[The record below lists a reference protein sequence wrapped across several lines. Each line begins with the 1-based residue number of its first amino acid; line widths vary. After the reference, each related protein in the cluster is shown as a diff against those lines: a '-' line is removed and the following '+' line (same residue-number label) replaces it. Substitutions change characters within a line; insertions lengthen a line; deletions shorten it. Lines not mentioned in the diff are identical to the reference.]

1 MIRKFRYV
9 LLVISLGLVTSIAS
23 AQVATGIPP
32 YSSLGGG
39 PDAIN
44 LANLN
49 AHFAFP
55 VLHKPGRGGLNF
67 NFDLTYDSSFWQQIT
82 YEGSTYWNPVATDG
96 WSGSSVNVGYLY
108 YAGEVIE
115 GVVYY
120 CDFIYFDGFGT
131 AHPFAGCAEYDSNN
145 GADYPLDSIAVD
157 GSGYTIAVDAY
168 YETFQLTSSDG
179 NFIIPQNTPSLNPT
193 ISTGSVIDRNGN
205 EITVDT
211 SGNFKDTL
219 GVVALKSAG
228 GLPNPYTLSYTSP
241 AGPASV
247 TVTFK
252 PHTLQTNFLCSGIK
266 DFPATPGYYL
276 VDRVTLPDGTFYQ
289 FAYEQTPG
297 FSANTTGRLASI
309 TLPTGGQIS
318 YLYTGGNA
326 GIECSDGST
335 SGLRRTTPDGTW
347 TYTRALG
354 TGAAST
360 TTVTDPEG
368 NVTVI
373 QFQGIFETQRQIYQ
387 GSSTLLETTIT
398 CYNKNTTNCPT
409 TAITLPITERT
420 TFLQWPSGAESKTN
434 IFYNNYGL
442 ETEVD
447 EYGYTAFGYRT
458 TIVTYAP
465 LGAIQ
470 NKPSTVSVVYDKLVH
485 ASTTYCY
492 DEAIPSGT
500 TTCAAVG
507 PPTPTSGLPQHV
519 AAPGGNVRGNLTSL
533 VRSVTPETTVG
544 KTMTYNDTGS
554 LLIAKDFNGNPTT
567 YSYSSTYG
575 GAYPTT
581 VTNALN
587 QSTTFVYDANTGV
600 GSSMKD
606 ANQQQTNYTYDNRLR
621 PLTIGYPDGGETTF
635 DYISATEASV
645 SARID
650 NAGDNQV
657 GYVEAD
663 GLGRLNRVAIANG
676 EATPYDQVDICYNS
690 LGLAGFQS
698 YPYQGSGLG
707 GAAMCSGAGDSFVYD
722 ALGRPTSVSHA
733 DGSAVKTAY
742 TGQDTSVSDEGN
754 GTRPVQ
760 RVFEADGLG
769 RLASVCEVTNA
780 TQQGT
785 QNNVPTSCGQV
796 IAATG
801 FLTTYGY
808 DELNNLTEALFGAQS
823 ALYTY
828 DELSRLTGSSNVE
841 NYKYTY
847 DSNGNVISK
856 TAPEPNQTGSA
867 LVTITYKYDALN
879 RITSRSY
886 SDGTPTANFVYDK
899 CPTSGCPSGYSAT
912 PNTVGRLVE
921 SYTSNTATFESY
933 DPVGRV
939 ANEWQCTPQNCGSGY
954 FPLAYTYDFLG
965 DITSSSNGA
974 GVTLSSSYNVGA
986 QLTKLTSSLVDSNHP
1001 ATLFSNATYNALGAM
1016 YSGQLGNGISQ
1027 TRAYDARLRVKS
1039 ITDGAVYNV
1048 AVTYAPNSN
1057 VITSNDSV
1065 NGNWNYG
1072 TNSSGLNGYDDFN
1085 RLTLATTSGGSTAYS
1100 NTYDRYGN
1108 RWQQLLNGACTA
1120 GTSFCMTFNT
1130 ENQSSL
1136 LSYDAYGNVI
1146 SDSAH
1151 TYTYDAENRL
1161 TSVDGGSTATYVYDA
1176 NGRRVRKTHAG
1187 LNYDYL
1193 YDLSGHVI
1201 TVYTGGWARGE
1212 VYIGNR
1218 HLATYTNGTTYFAH
1232 ADWLGTE
1239 RARSTVAGAV
1249 CETIT
1254 SLPFGDGQVTSG
1266 SCGDPSPL
1274 HFSGIE
1280 GDSESNLDNFPVR
1293 YYASS
1298 IGRFTTRDPAKL
1310 LAVDT
1315 SNPQTWN
1322 NYLYT
1327 GNNPTT
1333 LTDPTGL
1340 CDPDDPSCGGG
1351 CDLSDPSCG
1360 GGGCF
1365 FSCGG
1370 GGGTFNPGPPPAGA
1384 TPSTFPT
1391 NPGSAPSWQTLIFG
1405 PIDPSQFI
1413 IFNAFPNGICIDSQG
1428 HLVNC
1433 SDPNAV
1439 VDCSEASCSSST
1451 SISSPPDPGLVE
1463 HLKKSEKPNCWSG
1476 VFVNSTLNALD
1487 LPALPAGSDF
1497 GDAMRAGATW
1507 YAIRHAVNAGI
1518 RFNRQSSILRNVAA
1532 VGEGAAEAAA
1542 LIPALYQVGTGLV
1555 AEVKAIRAG
1564 TCKTA
1569 GGQ

>member
-1 MIRKFRYV
+1 MIRKFRYI
-9 LLVISLGLVTSIAS
+9 LLVISLGLMTSITS
-23 AQVATGIPP
+23 AQVATGTPP

-67 NFDLTYDSSFWQQIT
+67 NFDLTYDSSFWEPIPFN
-82 YEGSTYWNPVATDG
+82 GSTYWNPVATAG
-96 WSGSSVNVGYLY
+96 WSGSSVNVGFLE
-108 YAGEVIE
+108 YAGVVIG
-115 GVVYY
+115 GVVEY
-120 CDFIYFDGFGT
+120 CDFVYFDGFGT
-131 AHPFAGCAEYDSNN
+131 AHPFTGCAEYDSNT
-145 GADYPLDSIAVD
+145 GQDFPLNSIAVD
-157 GSGYTIAVDAY
+157 GSGCTIQVDAFFG
-168 YETFQLTSSDG
+168 TFQLTSLDG
-179 NFIIPQNTPSLNPT
+179 NFIVPQNTASLNPS
-193 ISTGSVIDRNGN
+193 ISPGSVIDRNGN
-205 EITVDT
+205 EITVDST
-211 SGNFKDTL
+211 GNFKDTL
-219 GVVALKSAG
+219 GVVALKAAG
-228 GLPNPYTLSYTSP
+228 GSPNPYTLSYTSP
-241 AGPASV
+241 AGPAAV

-252 PHTLQTNFLCSGIK
+252 AYTAQTNFGCSGIHE
-266 DFPATPGYYL
+266 FAAAAAHL

-289 FAYEQTPG
+289 FTYEPTPG
-297 FSANTTGRLASI
+297 FAANTTGRLASV
-309 TLPTGGQIS
+309 TLPTGGEIS
-318 YLYTGGNA
+318 YTYTGAHN

-335 SGLRRTTPDGTW
+335 AGLTRKTPDGTW
-347 TYTRALG
+347 TYARTLG

-360 TTVTDPEG
+360 TTVTDPRG

-398 CYNKNTTNCPT
+398 CYNGNTTNCPT

-420 TFLQWPSGAESKTN
+420 AFLEWPGGSESKKN

-447 EYGYTAFGYRT
+447 EYDYLSPPLNSLLRQTF
-458 TIVTYAP
+458 VTYAS

-470 NKPSTVSVVYDKLVH
+470 NKPATVIVKDGTGAVV

-492 DEAIPSGT
+492 DEATPGGT
-500 TTCAAVG
+500 TTCGAVG
-507 PPTPTSGLPQHV
+507 PPTATSGLPQHV
-519 AAPGGNVRGNLTSL
+519 AAPGGNVRGNLTTLARL
-533 VRSVTPETTVG
+533 VAGSTTVG
-544 KTMTYNDTGS
+544 KRMTYFDTGS
-554 LLIAKDFNGNPTT
+554 LLAAKDFNGNPTT
-567 YSYSSTYG
+567 YAYSLAYG

-587 QSTTFVYDANTGV
+587 QSTTYVYDANTGV
-600 GSSMKD
+600 GTSMLD
-606 ANQQQTNYTYDNRLR
+606 ANQQKTSYTYDDSLR
-621 PLTIGYPDGGETTF
+621 PLTIGYPDGGQTTF
-635 DYISATEASV
+635 DYLSATEVSV
-645 SARID
+645 TRKID
-650 NAGDNQV
+650 NAGNNQV
-657 GYVEAD
+657 GYAEVD
-663 GLGRLNRVAIANG
+663 SLGRLNRIAIANG
-676 EATPYDQVDICYNS
+676 EPAPYDQIDVCYNS
-690 LGLAGFQS
+690 LGLAGFRS

-707 GAAMCSGAGDSFVYD
+707 GAIVCSGAGDSFIYD
-722 ALGRPTSVSHA
+722 ALGRATSVTHS
-733 DGSAVKTAY
+733 DGSVVKMIYTDPAV
-742 TGQDTSVSDEGN
+742 SVSDEGN
-754 GTRPVQ
+754 GTKSVQ
-760 RVFEADGLG
+760 RILQTDGLG
-769 RLASVCEVTNA
+769 RLVSVCEVSSTTLNGA
-780 TQQGT
+780 FGKPGLCSPQAI
-785 QNNVPTSCGQV
+785 P
-796 IAATG
+796 ATG
-801 FLTTYGY
+801 FFTSYGY
-808 DELNNLTEALFGAQS
+808 DGLDNLIHSESVPQIRRFVYDDLSRLLGS
-823 ALYTY
+823 AYVENYGYTY
-828 DELSRLTGSSNVE
+828 DA
-841 NYKYTY
+841 
-847 DSNGNVISK
+847 NGNVISK
-856 TAPEPNQTGSA
+856 TTLQPNQTGSA
-867 LVTITYKYDALN
+867 MVTTTYHYDALN
-879 RITSRSY
+879 RITGRSY
-886 SDGTPTANFVYDK
+886 SDGTTPTANFVYDK
-899 CPTSGCPSGYSAT
+899 CPLSGCPSGYST
-912 PNTVGRLVE
+912 KPNIAGRLVE

-933 DPVGRV
+933 DPIGRI

-974 GVTLSSSYNVGA
+974 GVTLSSSYNIGA

-1016 YSGQLGNGISQ
+1016 NSGQLGNGISQ

-1072 TNSSGLNGYDDFN
+1072 TNTSGLNGYDDFN
-1085 RLTLATTSGGSTAYS
+1085 RLFLATTSGGSTAYS
-1100 NTYDRYGN
+1100 YTYDRYGN

-1120 GTSFCMTFNT
+1120 GTSFCLTFNG
-1130 ENQSSL
+1130 ENQTSL

-1161 TSVDGGSTATYVYDA
+1161 ISVDGGATATYIYDA

-1187 LNYDYL
+1187 TNYDYL
-1193 YDLSGHVI
+1193 YDLGGHVI
-1201 TVYTGGWARGE
+1201 TVETGGWARGE

-1254 SLPFGDGQVTSG
+1254 SLPFADGQLISG

-1280 GDSESNLDNFPVR
+1280 GDSESNLDNFPER

-1310 LAVDT
+1310 LAVDLGD
-1315 SNPQTWN
+1315 PQTWN

-1333 LTDPTGL
+1333 LIDPTGL
-1340 CDPDDPSCGGG
+1340 DGCDPSDPSCGGG
-1351 CDLSDPSCG
+1351 GCDPSDPSCG

-1391 NPGSAPSWQTLIFG
+1391 NPGNAPSWQSIIFG
-1405 PIDPSQFI
+1405 PPDPSQLI
-1413 IFNAFPNGICIDSQG
+1413 INNAFPGLCYDRSG
-1428 HLVNC
+1428 HIVACTDPSAVTDCGENSSC
-1433 SDPNAV
+1433 NASDGVP
-1439 VDCSEASCSSST
+1439 
-1451 SISSPPDPGLVE
+1451 SPPPTM
-1463 HLKKSEKPNCWSG
+1463 SAPKPPKPSKADQY
-1476 VFVNSTLNALD
+1476 T
-1487 LPALPAGSDF
+1487 
-1497 GDAMRAGATW
+1497 
-1507 YAIRHAVNAGI
+1507 
-1518 RFNRQSSILRNVAA
+1518 RFLAC
-1532 VGEGAAEAAA
+1532 EAAEAIDLAVGDNDKAGIFAA
-1542 LIPALYQVGTGLV
+1542 VNVGAAAPALGATRFLRGSPWIYLV
-1555 AEVKAIRAG
+1555 TAAIYDLSIPIRANR
-1564 TCKTA
+1564 TCTQQVY
-1569 GGQ
+1569 GG